1 MTAENGNSNRKIG
14 HTLIPKLASTPV
26 LDPNRLDEAAREAAS
41 QLLRE
46 GESANTRRSYES
58 ALRYW
63 AAWYMARYGQAMKIP
78 VPPVVAVQFM
88 LDHLGRTNRGK
99 VVCELPAALDEVLV
113 ATGLKGKLGPLA
125 LNTVEH
131 RLAVLSK
138 VHQLKRLV
146 NPCEDPAVKQLLKR
160 ARRAY
165 AKRGALPHS
174 KTAATKEPLEAM
186 LATCG
191 DDLVG
196 IRDRALLLFAW
207 SSGGRRRSEV
217 ASANIKRL
225 ERTKDGYLYK
235 MGQSKTNQGG
245 KSNPKLHPGKPLLDD
260 AAEAMA
266 KWLKASKLKSGAIFR
281 RLWGDTIGQALSPA
295 AVGEIIK
302 RRAQLAGLAGDWAGH
317 SIRSGFVTEAGKQGV
332 PVGSVMAMTDHTN
345 VGSMIGYYQAGA
357 AEANPAARLL
367 SPKTR

>member
-1 MTAENGNSNRKIG
+1 MSIEKTKRTRKTG
-14 HTLIPKLASTPV
+14 HAVIPSLAATPV
-26 LDPNRLDEAAREAAS
+26 LDPNRLDEAAQAAAA

-46 GESANTRRSYES
+46 GESPNTRRSYAS

-63 AAWYMARYGQAMKIP
+63 AAWYMARYGQGIKLP
-78 VPPVVAVQFM
+78 VPPIVVVQFM
-88 LDHLGRTNRGK
+88 LDHLARSNRGK
-99 VVCELPAALDEVLV
+99 LVCELPPALDAALV
-113 ATGLKGKLGPLA
+113 ALGFKGKPGPAA

-138 VHQLKRLV
+138 IHQLKRQP

-191 DDLVG
+191 EDLVG

-217 ASANIKRL
+217 ASARAERL
-225 ERTKDGYLYK
+225 QRTKEGYLYK
-235 MGQSKTNQGG
+235 MGHSKTNQTG
-245 KSNPKLHPGKPLLDD
+245 KSNPKLHPGKPILED
-260 AAEAMA
+260 AAEALTA
-266 KWLKASKLKSGAIFR
+266 WLRASGITKGAIFR
-281 RLWGDTIGQALSPA
+281 RLWRNTMGPALSDA
-295 AVGEIIK
+295 AIGEIIK

-332 PVGSVMAMTDHTN
+332 PLGDVMAMTDHTN
-345 VGSMIGYYQAGA
+345 VSSVVGYYQAGA
-357 AEANPAARLL
+357 VESNPAARLL
-367 SPKTR
+367 KRS